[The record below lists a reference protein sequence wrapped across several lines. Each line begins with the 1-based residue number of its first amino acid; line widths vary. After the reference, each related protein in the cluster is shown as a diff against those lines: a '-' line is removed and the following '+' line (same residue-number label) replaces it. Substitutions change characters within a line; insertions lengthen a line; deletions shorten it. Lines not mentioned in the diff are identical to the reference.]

1 VKSYTQVL
9 IAFFSA
15 MAVTLVA
22 VSDMRRSSPG
32 ALATVH
38 QRVPELAG
46 RNDCSE
52 CHGGLL
58 GTLQEACLACH
69 EPIEAQLADGH
80 GLHGTLGARS
90 EQCGLCH
97 AEHHGANA
105 PLVHG
110 QSFALAGV
118 PKADAFDHRLV
129 GFVLD
134 GAHAPLECGEC
145 HVNARAAI
153 LPAGETR
160 FLGLERDCASCH
172 EDPHEGRMRS
182 ACASC
187 HGQETWDGLSSLE
200 HERFLPLVGPHALA
214 CTECHAPED
223 AHALEIVGGKGERPA
238 ARECATCHESPH
250 RSPFVAGVAVAA
262 GLAPGQVCGT
272 CHAAEHV
279 TFHEPGLTAMS
290 PEQHALSGFALA
302 PPHDAPA
309 CADCHTADPTGPA
322 SARARP
328 GDFAARY
335 PGRAPAQCSACHAD
349 VHEGQFETGPFAGA
363 ECDACHDPLRFEPHA
378 FGAEEHGRTA
388 LELTGK
394 HLEAACEECHA
405 KASPDSARAFRG
417 TSAECDA
424 CHADAHA
431 AFFEPVTEL
440 LAEVE
445 HGECARCHDAESF
458 AGAAADFEHETF
470 TGFAVLGAHAQS
482 ECTSCHV
489 PAAGPDATGRTFG
502 RVEAHFGAFT
512 GCVSC
517 HADPHGGLFE
527 EETGSPAEVEGST
540 DCARCHVESSFRALR
555 REFDHGSWTGFALAG
570 AHAAASCAACHPPLP
585 GPSDEGRTS
594 AVAAGA
600 SCSDCHEDPHA
611 RQFADEFGVTD
622 CARCHVSEADDFLDF
637 DHETDA
643 RFALG
648 QAHAALAC
656 DACHATEQRSAL
668 AFVRFRPLGR
678 ECTDCHGSNAEVL
691 LRRQPRKR

>member
-1 VKSYTQVL
+1 MRSRTQVL

-22 VSDMRRSSPG
+22 VSDMRRTSPG
-32 ALATVH
+32 QLATVH
-38 QRVPELAG
+38 GRVAELAG

-52 CHGGLL
+52 CHGGLF
-58 GTLQEACLACH
+58 GTLKQACLECH
-69 EPIEAQLADGH
+69 APIAAQLESGG

-97 AEHHGANA
+97 AEHHGADA

-118 PKADAFDHRLV
+118 SKVAAFDHRLL

-134 GAHAPLECGEC
+134 GAHAPLECSEC
-145 HVNARAAI
+145 HPNARSAI
-153 LPAGETR
+153 LPEGETR
-160 FLGLERDCASCH
+160 FLGLARDCASCH

-187 HGQETWDGLSSLE
+187 HGQETWDGLFSLE
-200 HERFLPLVGPHALA
+200 HERFLPLVGPHALE
-214 CTECHAPED
+214 CVECHAPEE
-223 AHALEIVGGKGERPA
+223 AHALEIVGGKGQRPEARDCA
-238 ARECATCHESPH
+238 ACHESPH
-250 RSPFVAGVAVAA
+250 QAGFVAGVAAGA
-262 GLAPGQVCGT
+262 GLAPGQACAT
-272 CHAAEHV
+272 CHAAEHA
-279 TFHEPGLTAMS
+279 TFHEESLARMS
-290 PEQHALSGFALA
+290 PEQHAASGFALEA
-302 PPHDAPA
+302 PHDVQA
-309 CADCHTADPTGPA
+309 CDDCHAVDG
-322 SARARP
+322 

-335 PGRAPAQCSACHAD
+335 PGRTPEQCSACHAD

-363 ECDACHDPLRFEPHA
+363 ECDTCHAALHFEPHA
-378 FGAEEHGRTA
+378 FDAELHAYTA

-394 HLEAACEECHA
+394 HLATACEDCHA
-405 KASPDSARAFRG
+405 KPSADSVRVFRG

-424 CHADAHA
+424 CHADAHEG
-431 AFFEPVTEL
+431 FFEPFSEP
-440 LAEVE
+440 LAAVE

-458 AGAAADFEHETF
+458 AGAAADFAHADF

-489 PAAGPDATGRTFG
+489 PAAEPDASGRTFG
-502 RVEAHFGAFT
+502 RVAEHFGVFT

-517 HADPHGGLFE
+517 HADPHGGLFDE
-527 EETGSPAEVEGST
+527 ATGSPAEVEGRA
-540 DCARCHVESSFRALR
+540 DCARCHLESSFRTLR
-555 REFDHGSWTGFALAG
+555 REFDHGFWTGFALAG
-570 AHAAASCAACHPPLP
+570 AHAAASCRACHAPLA
-585 GPSDEGRTS
+585 GRSDDGRTS
-594 AVAAGA
+594 AEAAGA
-600 SCSDCHEDPHA
+600 SCADCHEDPHA
-611 RQFADEFGVTD
+611 RQFADEFGVSD
-622 CARCHVSEADDFLDF
+622 CARCHVSEAEDFLAF

-648 QAHAALAC
+648 EAHAALAC

-668 AFVRFRPLGR
+668 AFVRFRPLGM